1 MESIK
6 ISQSKSESASIL
18 HCLVWLKQI
27 TAALGNKDQEVKIL
41 SHIIK
46 DATKKVSQK
55 SKKNNYCDDVFV
67 LINGLLNYLLTLTV
81 QNFA

>member
-27 TAALGNKDQEVKIL
+27 TAALGNIDQEVKIL

-46 DATKKVSQK
+46 ESTKKVS
-55 SKKNNYCDDVFV
+55 
-67 LINGLLNYLLTLTV
+67 
-81 QNFA
+81 